1 MAETYKGLTIRIGG
15 DTTKLQ
21 SALQS
26 ANGAIRGTQT
36 QLTKMMKALK
46 ADPGNMTAVNRQ
58 LELMGQKA
66 VEVSSRV
73 NKLRDAVR
81 DVSKQKVKLNVGES
95 EKTIEELANE
105 TQNASQRAADALK
118 NYNDINGSLENLY
131 RSINKVARKSE
142 EFGKSFDIRNVDD
155 IDEVAGKLIEIG
167 AASEETVAKVKELR
181 SVWGAA
187 FDENEIAKAVYQ
199 FEDLNSELIKSEA
212 EAKQTAASFSKL
224 SLEASKM
231 KIRPDVNQQLERL
244 EQSSEE
250 AAQALSRAQDALNLD
265 PHNAEAIAEVMRRIQ
280 DSTTLAQSKL
290 DLLESKLSSMKG
302 TEIERIAE
310 STRNAG
316 DEARIAAQRYEEIT
330 QSVTDLKG
338 HISDLQSVMKRMET
352 YGKDDSDEYREMA
365 AEVQRAT
372 NEVKQLEAAQRE
384 ARNAADTAQQVA
396 EYREL
401 EGQIVQTRAEV
412 EKYNAA
418 VKGMTGFPKFLSS
431 NALMEL
437 GMTFSTSVTP
447 AITAMG
453 YAAVQSAQ
461 DIDSAYRDMRKTV
474 SGTEEDFEALRQAAI
489 DFSTTHVTSADQ
501 ILSIQAIGGELGVA
515 TEDLQT
521 FAETVSN
528 LEVATNLDAEEA
540 ATALGQLDNIMNDLN
555 GSTMPAFSDALVRLG
570 NNGAST
576 ESQIVDIAKRIG
588 SMGSILGMSTPEVLA
603 WASSIAS
610 TGQNAEAAGTA
621 ISNTMSDI
629 ETAVAKGEDSL
640 EAFAKVAG
648 MSAQEFASAW
658 ESDPSSTMKAFI
670 EGLVQVEKDGG
681 SATKTLSDLGITA
694 TRQVQAIEGLMQTIG
709 GLDDNLQMSNDAWN
723 GVTDQWGEAGD
734 AANEASKKAEGF
746 SGSIQRMMNMA
757 QVLGAELG
765 ESIAPWIDGIA
776 DGLGYLMDIFEDSS
790 DEFKRFVVGLGGVAA
805 AAGPLMLM
813 LRSIGSAG
821 KDVISFFKNL
831 KSASVA
837 TKALDTA
844 VSGLRGG
851 LVGLGV
857 AVAAV
862 GIGALVNSMAE
873 AAEEAE
879 KTEKATTGLLES
891 CDMAVASMAKSA
903 DEVDNFSE
911 RLRESGE
918 ASDDTTERLA
928 QLADKFNE
936 LNTETAGTLTR
947 LEDAKNAIMRLEGRS
962 DLTAQQVGELKSAI
976 EYLNQ
981 ECGTNYEVVRDSGGA
996 YQVMSDGA
1004 DVAKESIYKLIDAMK
1019 LQAQISGQ
1027 QQKLEDLYADRATQ
1041 ADEYTT
1047 ALENQREAQERVNK
1061 AQKEFDD
1068 AQANADSWSDRV
1080 GLYEYR
1086 KNLAD
1091 ANEDLKNAN
1100 STLAET
1106 KRNLD
1111 NTDAAIDSV
1120 NASIGYA
1127 EEAANGAAEG
1137 FDAISKSSMGVA
1149 SVFGDDAD
1157 LMADFSDALEESGY
1171 SLEYFSNLNDTE
1183 LQRIAS
1189 EWKENGGSI
1198 VDILDDLG
1206 ISAEQASSD
1215 VMNALMNMSNGG
1227 VANALTQAGVD
1238 IAAFS
1243 EEMVKAGIT
1252 ADDLEGIGSAAFARL
1267 AANCGGNIDQLIWM
1281 INNYN
1286 AQPIYNKDGTINVN
1300 DVPLTDA
1307 LGNTYIWN
1315 GQELKTLNGNIVI
1328 QKQEFETAQG
1338 EIYTWNEKGQLV
1350 DKTCAV
1356 VIEGTTILDSVL
1368 GEMEVFNGYVLNKQT
1383 GEVYVGFD
1391 SLTDCNGAMVEYNDT
1406 TLKPIEGEVNVDY
1419 QDVVDARA
1427 EINKIA
1433 GKTFTSTVRINTIK
1447 TEKTIKSSYSTSQ
1460 PARNQFPKEDRSIA
1474 SVPMSLVQA
1483 SSATT
1488 DAASAISAQAT
1499 ALSRMSRAVPTDLAS
1514 RASAVVRGSD
1524 MVGIRTISSGI
1535 NRAAEALNRG
1545 LSRDRSGA
1553 NATNYNVTVDGV
1565 GTTGRVQGIVMDLLE
1580 ELIKL
1585 GKV

>member
-66 VEVSSRV
+66 VEVSARV

-95 EKTIEELANE
+95 EKTIEELAKE

-131 RSINKVARKSE
+131 RSINKAARKSE

-155 IDEVAGKLIEIG
+155 IDEVADKLIEIG

-181 SVWGAA
+181 SVWGGA

-212 EAKQTAASFSKL
+212 EAKQTAASFSEL

-244 EQSSEE
+244 EQSSED
-250 AAQALSRAQDALNLD
+250 AAQALSRAQDALDLD

-316 DEARIAAQRYEEIT
+316 DEARIAAHRYEEIT

-384 ARNAADTAQQVA
+384 AKNAADTAQQVA

-418 VKGMTGFPKFLSS
+418 VKGMKSPGKFLSGNS
-431 NALMEL
+431 LMEL

-576 ESQIVDIAKRIG
+576 ESQIIDIAKRIG

-640 EAFAKVAG
+640 EAFAEVAG

-670 EGLVQVEKDGG
+670 EGLVKIEEDGG
-681 SATKTLSDLGITA
+681 SATKTLDDLGITA

-844 VSGLRGG
+844 VSGLSGG

-862 GIGALVNSMAE
+862 GIGSLVNIMAE
-873 AAEEAE
+873 AAETAKKEERATKGLADACKMADESMASASDSTENFAERASEAADSVDE
-879 KTEKATTGLLES
+879 ARDRLAALADEFDEINMATATTISRLDDAAE
-891 CDMAVASMAKSA
+891 AV
-903 DEVDNFSE
+903 
-911 RLRESGE
+911 LRY
-918 ASDDTTERLA
+918 
-928 QLADKFNE
+928 
-936 LNTETAGTLTR
+936 
-947 LEDAKNAIMRLEGRS
+947 EGRA
-962 DLTAQQVGELKSAI
+962 DLTASEIGALKGAI
-976 EYLNQ
+976 EYLND
-981 ECGTNYEVVRDSGGA
+981 ECGANYEVVRDSSGA
-996 YQVMSDGA
+996 YQVMADGA
-1004 DVAKESIYKLIDAMK
+1004 DAAKQSILDLIEAK
-1019 LQAQISGQ
+1019 
-1027 QQKLEDLYADRATQ
+1027 KLEAQMSAQTEKLEGLYKERTTLSDDYAKALTVQTEAQDKLNKVEKEYQEAVDASYAGQYLGDMAALTQ
-1041 ADEYTT
+1041 EYND
-1047 ALENQREAQERVNK
+1047 AREGAEKAGDSVKYLSGKLKENQGML
-1061 AQKEFDD
+1061 
-1068 AQANADSWSDRV
+1068 DS
-1080 GLYEYR
+1080 L
-1086 KNLAD
+1086 
-1091 ANEDLKNAN
+1091 NEDLGN
-1100 STLAET
+1100 SME
-1106 KRNLD
+1106 
-1111 NTDAAIDSV
+1111 V
-1120 NASIGYA
+1120 ASGVA
-1127 EEAANGAAEG
+1127 QGFEALT
-1137 FDAISKSSMGVA
+1137 KSSTGLSTVLG
-1149 SVFGDDAD
+1149 GD
-1157 LMADFSDALEESGY
+1157 SDVLTEFTEALEESGY
-1171 SLEYFSNLNDTE
+1171 GLDYFKNLNETD
-1183 LQRIAS
+1183 LIDIANA
-1189 EWKENGGSI
+1189 WKNGGGSI
-1198 VDILDDLG
+1198 QDILYNMGLSAQANFAAISQAVRGLGAEATGALDQFGYDLYDL
-1206 ISAEQASSD
+1206 S
-1215 VMNALMNMSNGG
+1215 
-1227 VANALTQAGVD
+1227 VAMTQAGV
-1238 IAAFS
+1238 
-1243 EEMVKAGIT
+1243 T
-1252 ADDLEGIGSAAFARL
+1252 ADQVSQIVPADFAVMAEL
-1267 AANCGGNIDQLIWM
+1267 AGGNINRLVWM
-1281 INNYN
+1281 IQNYN
-1286 AQPIYNKDGTINVN
+1286 GVPIADKNGKITVETVQLMDAEDNIYTWNGTELVDQSGQVVVDQIE
-1300 DVPLTDA
+1300 LTDA
-1307 LGNTYIWN
+1307 YGNVVIWN
-1315 GQELKTLNGNIVI
+1315 GTELKTLSS
-1328 QKQEFETAQG
+1328 
-1338 EIYTWNEKGQLV
+1338 
-1350 DKTCAV
+1350 D
-1356 VIEGTTILDSVL
+1356 
-1368 GEMEVFNGYVLNKQT
+1368 
-1383 GEVYVGFD
+1383 
-1391 SLTDCNGAMVEYNDT
+1391 
-1406 TLKPIEGEVNVDY
+1406 VNVDY
-1419 QDVVDARA
+1419 SDVGDAMSAIKDLQAKNGFRVSGTVTT
-1427 EINKIA
+1427 NYV
-1433 GKTFTSTVRINTIK
+1433 TRYSTVGSA
-1447 TEKTIKSSYSTSQ
+1447 SSA
-1460 PARNQFPKEDRSIA
+1460 PRNQFPKEDRSIA

-1535 NRAAEALNRG
+1535 NRAAAALNRG
-1545 LSRDRSGA
+1545 LTRDTSGA
-1553 NATNYNVTVDGV
+1553 NVNQYNVTVDGI

>member
-95 EKTIEELANE
+95 EKTIEELAKE

-131 RSINKVARKSE
+131 KSINKVARKSE

-199 FEDLNSELIKSEA
+199 FEDLNNELIKSEA
-212 EAKQTAASFSKL
+212 EAKQTAASFSEL

-244 EQSSEE
+244 EQSSED
-250 AAQALSRAQDALNLD
+250 AAQALSRAQDALDLD

-280 DSTTLAQSKL
+280 DSTTLAQNKL

-302 TEIERIAE
+302 TEIEQIAK

-384 ARNAADTAQQVA
+384 AKNAADTAQQVA

-401 EGQIVQTRAEV
+401 EGQIVQTRAAV

-418 VKGMTGFPKFLSS
+418 VKGMTSPGKILSS
-431 NALMEL
+431 NTLMEM
-437 GMTFSTSVTP
+437 GMTLSTSVTP
-447 AITAMG
+447 ALTAMG

-474 SGTEEDFEALRQAAI
+474 SGTEEDFEALRQSAI

-515 TEDLQT
+515 TKDLQT

-640 EAFAKVAG
+640 EAFAQVAG

-670 EGLVQVEKDGG
+670 EGLVKIEEDGG
-681 SATKTLSDLGITA
+681 SATKTLDDLGITA

-734 AANEASKKAEGF
+734 AASEASKKAEGF

-790 DEFKRFVVGLGGVAA
+790 DGFKRFVVAIGGVAA
-805 AAGPLMLM
+805 AAGPLLLV
-813 LRSIGSAG
+813 LRALSSAG
-821 KDVISFFKNL
+821 SDIIIFFKNL
-831 KSASVA
+831 KSASAA

-844 VSGLRGG
+844 VSGLSGG

-936 LNTETAGTLTR
+936 LNAETAGTLTR

-1004 DVAKESIYKLIDAMK
+1004 DVAKESIYELIDAMK
-1019 LQAQISGQ
+1019 QQAQVSAQ
-1027 QQKLEDLYADRATQ
+1027 QQKLEDLYAEQ
-1041 ADEYTT
+1041 AQQSSDYSD
-1047 ALENQREAQERVNK
+1047 ALEVQAEAEDKLKEAKKKRDDAYESGAGMFEMETLNYELERAQENYDNASEATEKLERDMDNT
-1061 AQKEFDD
+1061 
-1068 AQANADSWSDRV
+1068 ANAIDIC
-1080 GLYEYR
+1080 
-1086 KNLAD
+1086 
-1091 ANEDLKNAN
+1091 NE
-1100 STLAET
+1100 
-1106 KRNLD
+1106 
-1111 NTDAAIDSV
+1111 
-1120 NASIGYA
+1120 SIGNM
-1127 EEAANGAAEG
+1127 EEAASGAVKG
-1137 FDAISKSSMGVA
+1137 FEALAKGSAGVNNA
-1149 SVFGDDAD
+1149 LGGDAD
-1157 LMADFSDALEESGY
+1157 VISDFADALEESGY
-1171 SLEYFSNLNDTE
+1171 STKFFSELSDRE
-1183 LQRIAS
+1183 LQKLATA
-1189 EWKENGGSI
+1189 WKNGGGTISE
-1198 VDILDDLG
+1198 ILDDMGL
-1206 ISAEQASSD
+1206 SAEQASSD

-1281 INNYN
+1281 ISNYN

-1338 EIYTWNEKGQLV
+1338 EIYTWNEQGQLV
-1350 DKTCAV
+1350 DKTGAV

-1391 SLTDCNGAMVEYNDT
+1391 SLTDCNGAMVDYNGT
-1406 TLKPIEGEVNVDY
+1406 ELKAIEGEVNVDY

-1427 EINKIA
+1427 AIDDIA
-1433 GKTFTSTVRINTIK
+1433 GKTFTSTVRINTIR
-1447 TEKTIKSSYSTSQ
+1447 TEKTIKSSSTTSQ
-1460 PARNQFPKEDRSIA
+1460 PPRNQFPKEDRSIA
-1474 SVPMSLVQA
+1474 SVPRSLVQA

-1499 ALSRMSRAVPTDLAS
+1499 ALNRMSRAVPTDLAS

-1545 LSRDRSGA
+1545 LSRDKSGA
-1553 NATNYNVTVDGV
+1553 NVTNYNVTVDGV

>member
-95 EKTIEELANE
+95 EKTIEELAKE

-155 IDEVAGKLIEIG
+155 IDEVADKLIEIG

-212 EAKQTAASFSKL
+212 EAKQTAASFSEL

-244 EQSSEE
+244 EQSSDD
-250 AAQALSRAQDALNLD
+250 AAQALSRAQDALDLD
-265 PHNAEAIAEVMRRIQ
+265 PHNAETIAEVMRRIQ

-372 NEVKQLEAAQRE
+372 DEVKQLEAAQRE
-384 ARNAADTAQQVA
+384 AKNAAETAQQVA

-418 VKGMTGFPKFLSS
+418 VKGMTNPGKILSS
-431 NALMEL
+431 NTLMEM
-437 GMTFSTSVTP
+437 GMTLSTSVTP
-447 AITAMG
+447 ALTAMG
-453 YAAVQSAQ
+453 YSAVQSAQ

-576 ESQIVDIAKRIG
+576 ESQIIDIAKRIG

-640 EAFAKVAG
+640 EAFAQVAG

-670 EGLVQVEKDGG
+670 EGLVKIEEDGG
-681 SATKTLSDLGITA
+681 SATKTLDDLGITA

-790 DEFKRFVVGLGGVAA
+790 DGFKQFVVAIGGVAA
-805 AAGPLMLM
+805 AAGPLL
-813 LRSIGSAG
+813 LVFRAVGSAG
-821 KDVISFFKNL
+821 SDIISFFKNL
-831 KSASVA
+831 KSATAS
-837 TKALDTA
+837 TKALNTA
-844 VSGLRGG
+844 VSGLSGG

-862 GIGALVNSMAE
+862 GIGALVNIMAE
-873 AAEEAE
+873 AAETAKKEE
-879 KTEKATTGLLES
+879 RATKGLADA
-891 CDMAVASMAKSA
+891 CKMADESMASASDSTENFAERASEAADSVDETRDRLSSLA
-903 DEVDNFSE
+903 DE
-911 RLRESGE
+911 
-918 ASDDTTERLA
+918 
-928 QLADKFNE
+928 FNE
-936 LNTETAGTLTR
+936 LNVKTATTVSR
-947 LEDAKNAIMRLEGRS
+947 LDQAKEAILQYEGRVS
-962 DLTAQQVGELKSAI
+962 LTATEIGELKSAVD
-976 EYLNQ
+976 YLND
-981 ECGTNYEVVRDSGGA
+981 ECGTNYEVVRDSSGA
-996 YQVMSDGA
+996 YQVMADGA
-1004 DVAKESIYKLIDAMK
+1004 NVAKDAILDLIEAK
-1019 LQAQISGQ
+1019 
-1027 QQKLEDLYADRATQ
+1027 KLEAQMSAQT
-1041 ADEYTT
+1041 EK
-1047 ALENQREAQERVNK
+1047 LE
-1061 AQKEFDD
+1061 
-1068 AQANADSWSDRV
+1068 
-1080 GLYEYR
+1080 GLYEERTRQSDEYANALSAQTDAQEKLNKVEKEYHDAVEASENGQYLGDIGALTKEYGEAKGAAEKAGDAVEYYR
-1086 KNLAD
+1086 DKLAD
-1091 ANEDLKNAN
+1091 NQEM
-1100 STLAET
+1100 
-1106 KRNLD
+1106 
-1111 NTDAAIDSV
+1111 IDSV
-1120 NASIGYA
+1120 NESLGNSIEVASGA
-1127 EEAANGAAEG
+1127 VQGFEALT
-1137 FDAISKSSMGVA
+1137 KSSTGL
-1149 SVFGDDAD
+1149 STVFGGDSDV
-1157 LMADFSDALEESGY
+1157 LTDFTEALEESGY
-1171 SLEYFSNLNDTE
+1171 GLDYFKNLNETD
-1183 LQRIAS
+1183 LIDIANA
-1189 EWKENGGSI
+1189 WKNGGGSI
-1198 VDILDDLG
+1198 QDILYNMGLSAQANFAAISQAVRGLGDEATGALDQFGYDLYDL
-1206 ISAEQASSD
+1206 S
-1215 VMNALMNMSNGG
+1215 
-1227 VANALTQAGVD
+1227 VAMTQAGV
-1238 IAAFS
+1238 
-1243 EEMVKAGIT
+1243 T
-1252 ADDLEGIGSAAFARL
+1252 ADQVSQIVPADFAVMAEL
-1267 AANCGGNIDQLIWM
+1267 AGGNINRLVWM
-1281 INNYN
+1281 IQNYN
-1286 AQPIYNKDGTINVN
+1286 GVPIADKNGKITVETVQLMDAEDNIYTWNGTELV
-1300 DVPLTDA
+1300 DQSGQVVVDQVELTDA
-1307 LGNTYIWN
+1307 YGNVVIWN
-1315 GQELKTLNGNIVI
+1315 GTELKTLSS
-1328 QKQEFETAQG
+1328 
-1338 EIYTWNEKGQLV
+1338 
-1350 DKTCAV
+1350 D
-1356 VIEGTTILDSVL
+1356 
-1368 GEMEVFNGYVLNKQT
+1368 
-1383 GEVYVGFD
+1383 
-1391 SLTDCNGAMVEYNDT
+1391 
-1406 TLKPIEGEVNVDY
+1406 VNVDY
-1419 QDVVDARA
+1419 SDVGDAMSAIKDLQAKNGFRVSGTVTT
-1427 EINKIA
+1427 NYV
-1433 GKTFTSTVRINTIK
+1433 TRYSTVGSA
-1447 TEKTIKSSYSTSQ
+1447 SSSA
-1460 PARNQFPKEDRSIA
+1460 PRNQFPKGDRSIA
-1474 SVPMSLVQA
+1474 SVPRSLVQA
-1483 SSATT
+1483 SSATA

-1514 RASAVVRGSD
+1514 RASTVVRGSD

-1535 NRAAEALNRG
+1535 NRAAAALNRG
-1545 LSRDRSGA
+1545 LTRDTSGA
-1553 NATNYNVTVDGV
+1553 NVNQYNVTIDGV
-1565 GTTGRVQGIVMDLLE
+1565 GTTGRVQRIVMDLLE